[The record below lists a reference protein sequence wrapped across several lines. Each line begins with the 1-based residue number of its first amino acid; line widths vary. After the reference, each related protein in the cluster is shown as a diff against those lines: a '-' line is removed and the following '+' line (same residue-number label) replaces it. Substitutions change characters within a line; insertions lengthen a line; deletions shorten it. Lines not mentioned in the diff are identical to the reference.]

1 MNRLPKYAALLL
13 FLSLPFAPA
22 LAAEEMM
29 HGEESSPFH
38 VVRFQIDGAHNHQ
51 GGLLTWEG
59 IGSIGGDLEKLVVRS
74 EGEMQNGH
82 VERSEVWGLYSRNVS
97 EFWDVQAGVRQDF
110 DPRPQTFLVVGV
122 EGLAP
127 YFIET
132 GAHAFLAKNGDLSA
146 RLEQS
151 IDLLITQSV
160 ALKPHLKLD
169 VSANDVPEREIG
181 AGISRVEMGA
191 QLRYEITRKFAPYID
206 LVYERALGNTA
217 RMIRNDGGD
226 PGDLTLRAGVSFWF

>member
-1 MNRLPKYAALLL
+1 MNRLAKRAALLL
-13 FLSLPFAPA
+13 SLSLPFSSANA
-22 LAAEEMM
+22 TEAMM
-29 HGEESSPFH
+29 HGEEGPLFH
-38 VVRFQIDGAHNHQ
+38 SVRFQIDGAQNDQ
-51 GGLLTWEG
+51 GGLISWEG
-59 IGSIGGDLEKLVVRS
+59 NGFIGGDLEKLVVRT
-74 EGEMQNGH
+74 EGESQNGH
-82 VERSEVWGLYSRNVS
+82 VERSEVWGLYSRNVT
-97 EFWDVQAGVRQDF
+97 EFWDVQAGIRQDL
-110 DPRPQTFLVVGV
+110 DPRPQTFLAIGI

-151 IDLLITQSV
+151 IDLLITQSI

-169 VSANDVPEREIG
+169 ASANDAPEGRIG
-181 AGISRVEMGA
+181 AGLSRLEMGA

-217 RMIRNDGGD
+217 RMIREDGSN
-226 PGDLTLRAGVSFWF
+226 PGDLTLRAGISLSF